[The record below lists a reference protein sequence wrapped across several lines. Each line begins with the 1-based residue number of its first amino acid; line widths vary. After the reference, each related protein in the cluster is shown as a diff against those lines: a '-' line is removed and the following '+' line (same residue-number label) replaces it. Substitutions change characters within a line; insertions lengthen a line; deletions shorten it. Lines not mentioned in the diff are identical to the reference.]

1 MMKKSHA
8 KKRKSSADAERD
20 GLDRRTFVKLV
31 PAFGVAAIAVPHL
44 NITSALAQGPSPT
57 PSPTASPTPLASPS
71 PTPAPLR
78 VTKDMLRQ
86 AEKLIG
92 IEFTDAQEAM
102 ALPNASAN
110 LDRYDALRKIDIPL
124 DTEPATLFH
133 PALPGRK
140 SNAGSPAGQRRW
152 GASSKPVKFKLSK
165 TPAMP
170 FSSVDD
176 LAFAT
181 LAQLAELVRTRK
193 VSPVDL
199 TRMYLARLKKYGPK
213 LNCTV
218 TLTEDLALAQASE
231 AEREIK
237 AGNYRG
243 PLHGIPWG
251 AKDLFATKGVRTTWG
266 AEPYRDQVIDYDA
279 TVVERLRAAG
289 AVLVAKLSMGALA
302 QGGRWFAGM
311 TRNPWQVEEDKIGSS
326 GSSAG
331 PASATAAGLVG
342 FSIGT
347 ETLGSIISPSSRCGV
362 AGLRPTYGRV
372 SRYGAMGLSWT
383 MDKVGPICRGV
394 EDCAAAL
401 NGMYGPDGRD
411 LTVGD
416 VEFNWEPV
424 RPVSS
429 MRIGYLKEEFDQQTD
444 PERKAIYQQA
454 LEVLKTAGANLQPIE
469 LPKFSVTALRII
481 LVAEA
486 ATAFDD
492 ITRDGR
498 VNQLSGQEPGD
509 WPNTFRSSR
518 FIPAVEYIR
527 AQRAR
532 RLLMQEMEELMTKWD
547 VFVSPAPGS
556 LGLLITN
563 LTGHPAV
570 CVPCGFPKG
579 LPQSIMFTGGLYDEG
594 APLRAA
600 LAYERATA
608 WHTMHPKMDWA

>member
-1 MMKKSHA
+1 MSMNGNSGGQDSTMKKSDSKKKRA
-8 KKRKSSADAERD
+8 KKSTATLQAVSVN
-20 GLDRRTFVKLV
+20 RRAFVKLV
-31 PAFGVAAIAVPHL
+31 PALGAAALVAPRL
-44 NITSALAQGPSPT
+44 NISPTLAQIPSPT
-57 PSPTASPTPLASPS
+57 PSPTPSPS

-92 IEFTDAQEAM
+92 IELGDAQEAM
-102 ALPNASAN
+102 ALPNANTN
-110 LDRYDALRKIDIPL
+110 LERYETLRKIEIPL

-133 PALPGRK
+133 PALPGK
-140 SNAGSPAGQRRW
+140 KFNLKPA
-152 GASSKPVKFKLSK
+152 KFKLSK
-165 TPAMP
+165 AQGLQ
-170 FSSVDD
+170 FSSLEE

-181 LAQLAELVRTRK
+181 LPQLAELIRTRK
-193 VSPVDL
+193 ISPVDL
-199 TRMYLARLKKYGPK
+199 TKMYVARLKKYGPK
-213 LNCTV
+213 LNCVV
-218 TLTEDLALAQASE
+218 TLIEDLALAQAAA

-237 AGNYRG
+237 AGKYRG

-251 AKDLFATKGVRTTWG
+251 AKDLFATKGIRTTWG
-266 AEPYRDQVIDYDA
+266 AEPYREQLIDYDA
-279 TVVERLRAAG
+279 TVVERLRDAG

-311 TRNPWQVEEDKIGSS
+311 TRNPWQVEEDKTGSS

-362 AGLRPTYGRV
+362 VGLRPTFGRV

-383 MDKVGPICRGV
+383 MDKIGPICRGV

-401 NGMYGPDGRD
+401 QGIYGPDGRD

-416 VEFNWEPV
+416 VLFNWEPDT
-424 RPVSS
+424 PLAS
-429 MRIGYLKEEFDQQTD
+429 MKIGYIKTEFDQQQD
-444 PERKAIYQQA
+444 PERKTIYQQA
-454 LEVLKTAGANLQPIE
+454 LDTLKSAGANLQPVE
-469 LPKFSVTALRII
+469 MPKFSVGALRII

-532 RLLMQEMEELMTKWD
+532 RLLMQEMDTLMAQWN

-556 LGLLITN
+556 LSLLITN

-570 CVPCGFPKG
+570 AVPCGFPKG
-579 LPQSIMFTGGLYDEG
+579 LPQSIMFTGRLYDEG
-594 APLRAA
+594 AALRVA
-600 LAYERATA
+600 LAYERATQ
-608 WHTMHPKMDWA
+608 WHAMHPKMDWPT

>member
-1 MMKKSHA
+1 MKKPESKKKPA
-8 KKRKSSADAERD
+8 KKLSASETRSFN
-20 GLDRRTFVKLV
+20 RRTFVKLV
-31 PAFGVAAIAVPHL
+31 PALGAAALATPHL
-44 NITSALAQGPSPT
+44 NIASALAQGPSPT
-57 PSPTASPTPLASPS
+57 PSPTPLPSPS

-92 IEFTDAQEAM
+92 IELSDAQEAM
-102 ALPNASAN
+102 ALQNVSTN
-110 LDRYDALRKIDIPL
+110 LDRYETLRKIEIPL
-124 DTEPATLFH
+124 DTEPAIWFH
-133 PALPGRK
+133 PALPNK
-140 SNAGSPAGQRRW
+140 KFSV
-152 GASSKPVKFKLSK
+152 KPTKFKLSK
-165 TPAMP
+165 VQSPQLNSH
-170 FSSVDD
+170 SSLEE

-181 LAQLAELVRTRK
+181 LPQLAELVRTRK
-193 VSPVDL
+193 VSPVEL
-199 TRMYLARLKKYGPK
+199 TKMYLARLKKYGPK
-213 LNCTV
+213 LNCVV
-218 TLTEDLALAQASE
+218 TLTEDLALAQAAE

-237 AGNYRG
+237 AGRYRG

-251 AKDLFATKGVRTTWG
+251 AKDLFATKGIRTTWG
-266 AEPYRDQVIDYDA
+266 AEPYRDQVIDYDS
-279 TVVERLRAAG
+279 TVVERLRDAG

-311 TRNPWQVEEDKIGSS
+311 TRNPWQVDEDKTGSS

-383 MDKVGPICRGV
+383 MDKIGPICRGV

-401 NGMYGPDGRD
+401 NGIYGPDGRD
-411 LTVGD
+411 LTIGD
-416 VEFNWEPV
+416 VPFNWEPA
-424 RPVSS
+424 RPIGK
-429 MRIGYLKEEFDQQTD
+429 MRIGYLKTEFDQQQD

-454 LEVLKTAGANLQPIE
+454 LDALKSAGANLQPIE
-469 LPKFSVTALRII
+469 MPKFSVGALRII

-498 VNQLSGQEPGD
+498 VNQLSGQEPND

-532 RLLMQEMEELMTKWD
+532 RLLMQEMDELMSKWD

-556 LGLLITN
+556 LSLLITN

-570 CVPCGFPKG
+570 AVPCGFPKG

-594 APLRAA
+594 APLRVA
-600 LAYERATA
+600 LAYERATQ